1 VLSGKVTMLVG
12 ADNVRLDLSSWSV
25 LGSSALE
32 SNGKHQ
38 YAPDYSAYVSTG
50 PCRCIQIKQDAFVDL
65 SATSAFERKISL
77 GDNKVIAGNMLAAR
91 ASLVEDGDSRM
102 SLATD
107 HMSISH
113 RSVLGILSND
123 TLDPI
128 IETSQ
133 KM

>member
-1 VLSGKVTMLVG
+1 
-12 ADNVRLDLSSWSV
+12 
-25 LGSSALE
+25 
-32 SNGKHQ
+32 
-38 YAPDYSAYVSTG
+38 
-50 PCRCIQIKQDAFVDL
+50 
-65 SATSAFERKISL
+65 
-77 GDNKVIAGNMLAAR
+77 
-91 ASLVEDGDSRM
+91 M